1 MSASETNNNNAMAV
15 LLDLSKAFDGK
26 PHKSWKPAAEHH
38 PLSIWDM
45 GYWG

>member
-26 PHKSWKPAAEHH
+26 PHNAGNKNTTH
-38 PLSIWDM
+38 
-45 GYWG
+45 